1 MTTRQANLDANDISD
16 ETVADNFRCFVKG
29 GKRAL
34 PGAGLP
40 DDAVP
45 LNSFDDCLLLRDGT
59 GEGFLAVDILLPGC
73 SFCGDQC
80 VPVIRHCDHYCINI
94 IACQQFAIVLTGP
107 AILGAVA
114 IVDSVNG
121 AL

>member
-59 GEGFLAVDILLPGC
+59 GEGFLAVDILLPAAA
-73 SFCGDQC
+73 S
-80 VPVIRHCDHYCINI
+80 VAIS
-94 IACQQFAIVLTGP
+94 ACQ
-107 AILGAVA
+107 
-114 IVDSVNG
+114 
-121 AL
+121 